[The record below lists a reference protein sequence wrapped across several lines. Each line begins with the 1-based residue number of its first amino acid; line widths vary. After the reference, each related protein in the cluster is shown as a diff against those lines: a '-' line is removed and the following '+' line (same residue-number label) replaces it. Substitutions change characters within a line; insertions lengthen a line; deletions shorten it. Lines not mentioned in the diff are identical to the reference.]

1 MPGRAAKQY
10 DAGVPANQGREDDA
24 ASARLVNQPVCRAP
38 RAGAHACRSSRS
50 VQPTTTRRRQG
61 GRADAVSWGCLSA
74 HPGRGLVGH
83 EPSSNT
89 PDFCVAAN
97 TWATRWRAH
106 QAVAADEVLGLR
118 LTRRGGLQPL
128 RELPIAHAFV
138 VPGHAAVGGDGQ
150 VRHVGLDRLHSIQT
164 QILMRII
171 IDCPWFC
178 VIWQHRWNNPAL
190 PGHSQPR
197 QRLKAGWRQLESLCD
212 RHRHREALMR
222 FPTARGMDSTFWG
235 GST

>member
-1 MPGRAAKQY
+1 MVSACCCHARAGSGAPGTARRCARVARVRDQCSRRRHAGVR
-10 DAGVPANQGREDDA
+10 AGVPMQFHEGVFRLTPVA
-24 ASARLVNQPVCRAP
+24 AR
-38 RAGAHACRSSRS
+38 
-50 VQPTTTRRRQG
+50 
-61 GRADAVSWGCLSA
+61 
-74 HPGRGLVGH
+74 VGH
-83 EPSSNT
+83 EAQFQH

-150 VRHVGLDRLHSIQT
+150 VRRVGLDRLHSIQT
-164 QILMRII
+164 QMLMRII
-171 IDCPWFC
+171 IDCPWFY